1 MKTVIGFNGSPRPL
15 GNTGRLVK
23 AVLSGAEAAG
33 AKTRYVHLGAL
44 RFGECTACMACR
56 KHPACA
62 LPDDMSKTVQDIFHA
77 DAIVLGSP
85 VYMWQVSGLT
95 KLFMDRL
102 YPVLDLDYKTR
113 LARKPKLV
121 LAFSQ
126 GLSDAAFFGPYF
138 EQTKAVLGF
147 LGFTVTD
154 IVLAVGTRASDDV
167 EKQAGA
173 LALARAAGARLV

>member
-23 AVLSGAEAAG
+23 AVLGGAEAAG
-33 AKTRYVHLGAL
+33 AKARYVHLAAL
-44 RFGECTACMACR
+44 KFSDCTACMGCR
-56 KHPACA
+56 SQPACIQ
-62 LPDDMSKTVQDIFHA
+62 PDDLSKVVQDIFHA

-85 VYMWQVSGLT
+85 VYMWQVTGLA

-102 YPVLDLDYKTR
+102 YPVLNPDYTTR

-121 LAFSQ
+121 LAFTQ
-126 GLSDAAFFGPYF
+126 GHPDGAYFRPYF

-154 IVLAVGTRASDDV
+154 IVTAVGTRASDDI
-167 EKQAGA
+167 EKQPEA